1 MPFSLEPIVT
11 RESRLSEG
19 QVEVKKVTDMSA
31 RCCGND
37 VRFDGMSAA
46 YKRALWAV
54 IAINGTMFLAE
65 LGAGFFA
72 GSQALKADALDFL
85 GDTFTYALTLFVIG
99 MPLLWRARAALLKG
113 LTLGAMGLWVLGST
127 AYHVLVLGVPQAEV
141 MGVVGFLAL
150 TANLTSVLLLLKYR
164 NGDANVR
171 SVWLC
176 SRNDAIGNLAVILAA
191 GGVWASGAAWPD
203 LLVAGVMASLFLWSS
218 AQIVRQ
224 ARLELKQAPPI
235 PAE

>member
-1 MPFSLEPIVT
+1 
-11 RESRLSEG
+11 
-19 QVEVKKVTDMSA
+19 VEVKKVTDMSA
-31 RCCGND
+31 GCCGND

>member
-1 MPFSLEPIVT
+1 
-11 RESRLSEG
+11 
-19 QVEVKKVTDMSA
+19 VEVKKVTDMSA
-31 RCCGND
+31 GCCGND

-224 ARLELKQAPPI
+224 ARHELKQAPPI